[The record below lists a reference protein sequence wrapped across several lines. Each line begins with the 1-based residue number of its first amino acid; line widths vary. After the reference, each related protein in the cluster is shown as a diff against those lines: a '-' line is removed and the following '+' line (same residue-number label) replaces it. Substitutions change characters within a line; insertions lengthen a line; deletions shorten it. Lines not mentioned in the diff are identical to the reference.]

1 MCELF
6 STPLNKTKC
15 TAQEN
20 CKPASLIMMIQFSDT
35 LNGIQTAFF
44 KENEYFVNLP
54 IKETVLAIKHALEV
68 NRLLTKADR
77 AAYFA
82 QKL

>member
-1 MCELF
+1 MRELS
-6 STPLNKTKC
+6 STLLLIKQNVQHRKIVT
-15 TAQEN
+15 
-20 CKPASLIMMIQFSDT
+20 SLIMMIQFSDT

-44 KENEYFVNLP
+44 QGEGVFVNLP
-54 IKETVLAIKHALEV
+54 IKETVLAIKYALEV

>member
-1 MCELF
+1 MRELS
-6 STPLNKTKC
+6 STLLLIKQNVQHRKIVM
-15 TAQEN
+15 
-20 CKPASLIMMIQFSDT
+20 SLIMMIQFSDT

-68 NRLLTKADR
+68 NRLLTKADI